1 MSVRV
6 KTTWYPISRNHHQSV
21 SSVLEPGKK
30 TTSATAVAIPSTS
43 VSRRRERAFLGG
55 ILRAIRLRSPQ
66 LDSGRT
72 EA

>member
-30 TTSATAVAIPSTS
+30 TTRATNVAIPSTS
-43 VSRRRERAFLGG
+43 VSRRREPVGLLG
-55 ILRAIRLRSPQ
+55 R
-66 LDSGRT
+66 DSSRHQASMTSTG
-72 EA
+72 